1 MGSDWLCPEGGS
13 AWVEAKNEPTLGSLF
28 RAPASAPQPPRAAT
42 RAAAQTR
49 NQMQDLLTAVRADN
63 GRATD
68 AKPWW
73 KRFKSDAIEREDQES
88 IRDFGPRADKFLPV
102 YDKMQAAKKTY
113 VISWTWPAFFA
124 TYSWFF
130 YRKMYLIGAALI
142 GIQTALGFGVGIY
155 GIVAYLAG
163 VAANAKSQYVL
174 MAMRRL
180 DNADALGLVGEKAS
194 TIFAGSRAYRWSPAC
209 WRDCWC

>member
-1 MGSDWLCPEGGS
+1 MEEGPVRRRTVADSSPNSRLPTNPLDKRWFVHIDEKTYGPYSGNDIKRLAADNRIMGSDWLCPEGGS

-88 IRDFGPRADKFLPV
+88 IREDLREFFGPRADKFLPV

-113 VISWTWPAFFA
+113 VISWTWPAFL
-124 TYSWFF
+124 
-130 YRKMYLIGAALI
+130 RPIR
-142 GIQTALGFGVGIY
+142 GISTA
-155 GIVAYLAG
+155 
-163 VAANAKSQYVL
+163 KCTSSE
-174 MAMRRL
+174 R
-180 DNADALGLVGEKAS
+180 
-194 TIFAGSRAYRWSPAC
+194 P
-209 WRDCWC
+209 